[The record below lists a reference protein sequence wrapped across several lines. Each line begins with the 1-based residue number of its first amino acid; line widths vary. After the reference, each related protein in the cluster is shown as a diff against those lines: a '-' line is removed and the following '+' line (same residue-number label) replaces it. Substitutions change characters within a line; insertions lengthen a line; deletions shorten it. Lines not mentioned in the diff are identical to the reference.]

1 MSLEELKQTDASSLP
16 ISKLIIMIA
25 RGQTTYLNHKL
36 NDWGIN
42 STQLHLLFEIS
53 HHDDLN
59 QEKISTRCNINKGA
73 AARSIRKL
81 EEKGLVTRKID
92 DDNRRQ
98 NKVSLTEKGQKTLDA
113 SIQYLK
119 NFEEE
124 VFSGEIIEKS
134 VMQEALKDMV
144 IRTIELNQREE

>member
-59 QEKISTRCNINKGA
+59 QEKISSRCNINKGA

-113 SIQYLK
+113 SIHYLK
-119 NFEEE
+119 SFEEE
-124 VFSGEIIEKS
+124 VFSGDIIEKNE
-134 VMQEALKDMV
+134 MQKALKDMV

>member
-59 QEKISTRCNINKGA
+59 QEKISSRCNINKGA

-98 NKVSLTEKGQKTLDA
+98 NKVSLTEKGRKTLDA
-113 SIQYLK
+113 SIRYLK
-119 NFEEE
+119 SFEEE
-124 VFSGEIIEKS
+124 VFSGDIIEKIE
-134 VMQEALKDMV
+134 MQEALKDMV

>member
-1 MSLEELKQTDASSLP
+1 MSLEELKRTDASILP

-59 QEKISTRCNINKGA
+59 QEKISSRCNINKGA

-98 NKVSLTEKGQKTLDA
+98 NKVSLTEKGRKTLDA
-113 SIQYLK
+113 SIHYLK
-119 NFEEE
+119 TFEEE
-124 VFSGEIIEKS
+124 VFSGDIIGKS
-134 VMQEALKDMV
+134 EMQKALKDMV

>member
-1 MSLEELKQTDASSLP
+1 MSLEELKRTDASSLP

-53 HHDDLN
+53 HQNDLN
-59 QEKISTRCNINKGA
+59 QEKISSRCNINKGA

-98 NKVSLTEKGQKTLDA
+98 NKVSLTEEGQKTLDA
-113 SIQYLK
+113 SIHYLK
-119 NFEEE
+119 TFEEE
-124 VFSGEIIEKS
+124 VFSGDIIEKS
-134 VMQEALKDMV
+134 EMQKALKDMV

>member
-1 MSLEELKQTDASSLP
+1 MSLEELKRTDASTLP

-59 QEKISTRCNINKGA
+59 QEKISSRCNINKGA

-113 SIQYLK
+113 SIHYLK
-119 NFEEE
+119 SFEEE
-124 VFSGEIIEKS
+124 VFSGDIIEKNE
-134 VMQEALKDMV
+134 MQKALKDMV

>member
-1 MSLEELKQTDASSLP
+1 MSLEELKRTDASTLP

-59 QEKISTRCNINKGA
+59 QEKISSRCNINKGA

-98 NKVSLTEKGQKTLDA
+98 NKVSLTEKGRKTLDA
-113 SIQYLK
+113 SIHYLK
-119 NFEEE
+119 TFEEE
-124 VFSGEIIEKS
+124 VFSGDIIGKS
-134 VMQEALKDMV
+134 EMQKALKDMV

>member
-53 HHDDLN
+53 HQNDLN

-98 NKVSLTEKGQKTLDA
+98 NKVSLTEKGRKTLDA

-119 NFEEE
+119 TFEEE
-124 VFSGEIIEKS
+124 VFSGDIIGKS
-134 VMQEALKDMV
+134 EMQKALKDMV

>member
-1 MSLEELKQTDASSLP
+1 MSLEELKRADASSLP

-36 NDWGIN
+36 NEWGIN
-42 STQLHLLFEIS
+42 STQLHLLYEIS
-53 HHDDLN
+53 HQNDLN
-59 QEKISTRCNINKGA
+59 QERISTRCNINKGA

-98 NKVSLTEKGQKTLDA
+98 NKVSLTEEGKMTLDA
-113 SIQYLK
+113 NIQYLK
-119 NFEEE
+119 TFEEE
-124 VFSGEIIEKS
+124 IFSGDIVEKI
-134 VMQEALKDMV
+134 VMQNALKDMA

>member
-59 QEKISTRCNINKGA
+59 QEKISSRCNINKGA

-98 NKVSLTEKGQKTLDA
+98 NKVSLTEKGRKTLDA
-113 SIQYLK
+113 SIHYLK
-119 NFEEE
+119 SFEEE
-124 VFSGEIIEKS
+124 VFSGDIIEKS
-134 VMQEALKDMV
+134 EMQKALKDMV

>member
-59 QEKISTRCNINKGA
+59 QEKISSRCNINKGA

-98 NKVSLTEKGQKTLDA
+98 NKVSLTEKGRKTLDA
-113 SIQYLK
+113 SIHYLK
-119 NFEEE
+119 TFEEE
-124 VFSGEIIEKS
+124 VFSGDIIEKS
-134 VMQEALKDMV
+134 EMQKALKDMV

>member
-59 QEKISTRCNINKGA
+59 QEKISSRCNINKGA

-113 SIQYLK
+113 SIHYLK
-119 NFEEE
+119 TFEEE
-124 VFSGEIIEKS
+124 VFSGDIIEKS
-134 VMQEALKDMV
+134 EMQKALKDMV

>member
-59 QEKISTRCNINKGA
+59 QEKISSRCNINKGA

-98 NKVSLTEKGQKTLDA
+98 NKVSLTEEGQRTLDA

-119 NFEEE
+119 TFEDE
-124 VFSGEIIEKS
+124 VFSGDIIEKS
-134 VMQEALKDMV
+134 EMQKALKDMV

>member
-1 MSLEELKQTDASSLP
+1 MSLEALKQTDASSLP

-53 HHDDLN
+53 HQNDLN

-98 NKVSLTEKGQKTLDA
+98 NKVSLTEEGQKTLDA
-113 SIQYLK
+113 SIHYLK
-119 NFEEE
+119 TFEEE
-124 VFSGEIIEKS
+124 VFSGDIIEKS
-134 VMQEALKDMV
+134 EMQKALKDMV

>member
-59 QEKISTRCNINKGA
+59 QEKISSRCNINKGA
-73 AARSIRKL
+73 AARPIRKL

-98 NKVSLTEKGQKTLDA
+98 NKVSLTEKGRKTLDA
-113 SIQYLK
+113 SIHYLK
-119 NFEEE
+119 TFEEE
-124 VFSGEIIEKS
+124 VFSGDIIGKS
-134 VMQEALKDMV
+134 EMQKALKDMV

>member
-25 RGQTTYLNHKL
+25 RGQTTYLNHRL

-59 QEKISTRCNINKGA
+59 QEKISSRCNINKGA

-98 NKVSLTEKGQKTLDA
+98 NKVSLTEEGRKTLDA
-113 SIQYLK
+113 SIHYLK
-119 NFEEE
+119 SFEEE
-124 VFSGEIIEKS
+124 VFSGDIIGKS
-134 VMQEALKDMV
+134 EMQKALKDMV

>member
-53 HHDDLN
+53 HQNDLN

-98 NKVSLTEKGQKTLDA
+98 NKVSLTEEGQKTLDA
-113 SIQYLK
+113 SIHYLK
-119 NFEEE
+119 TFEEE
-124 VFSGEIIEKS
+124 VFSGDIIEKS
-134 VMQEALKDMV
+134 EMQKALKDMV

>member
-59 QEKISTRCNINKGA
+59 QEKISSRCNINKGA

-98 NKVSLTEKGQKTLDA
+98 NKVSLTEKGRKTLDA
-113 SIQYLK
+113 SIHYLK
-119 NFEEE
+119 SFEEE
-124 VFSGEIIEKS
+124 VFSGDIIGKS
-134 VMQEALKDMV
+134 EMQKALKDMV

>member
-98 NKVSLTEKGQKTLDA
+98 NKVSLTEEGQRTLDA

-119 NFEEE
+119 TFEEE
-124 VFSGEIIEKS
+124 VFSGDIIEKS
-134 VMQEALKDMV
+134 EMQKALKDMV

>member
-59 QEKISTRCNINKGA
+59 QEKISSRCNINKGA
-73 AARSIRKL
+73 AARSIREL

-98 NKVSLTEKGQKTLDA
+98 NKVSLTEKGRKTLDA
-113 SIQYLK
+113 SIHYLK
-119 NFEEE
+119 SFEEE
-124 VFSGEIIEKS
+124 VFSGDIIEKIE
-134 VMQEALKDMV
+134 MQEALKDMV